1 MKIKTVKFSDLVEF
15 DNWSPYFWIYMEKY
29 IEIYKKQGWEKSVDY
44 IINST
49 TNMGEENYNRIA
61 DKVRYWG
68 GKSKPH
74 LNNTFTVPTY
84 ENAISK
90 KYWKKNTLEKT
101 KLIISL
107 YLINEGKIKRKEE
120 LEKEINRLT
129 ELLKNVEETNDFD
142 MN

>member
-1 MKIKTVKFSDLVEF
+1 MKIKTVSFSDLVEF
-15 DNWSPYFWIYMEKY
+15 DNWSPYFWIDMEKY
-29 IEIYKKQGWEKSVDY
+29 IEIYKKNGWEKSVEY

-49 TNMGEENYNRIA
+49 STMGEENYNKIA

-68 GKSKPH
+68 GKSKPN
-74 LNNTFTVPTY
+74 LNTTFTVPNY

-90 KYWKKNTLEKT
+90 NYWKNYPEKS
-101 KLIISL
+101 KVIILL
-107 YLINEGKIKRKEE
+107 YFVNEGKIKRKED

-129 ELLKNVEETNDFD
+129 DLLKNVEELNELN